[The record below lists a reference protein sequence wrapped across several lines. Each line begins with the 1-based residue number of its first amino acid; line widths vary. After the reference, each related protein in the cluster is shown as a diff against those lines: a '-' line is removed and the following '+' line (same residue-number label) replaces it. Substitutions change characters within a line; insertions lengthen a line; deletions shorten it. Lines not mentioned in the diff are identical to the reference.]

1 MSVNIIFPARSAHD
15 GKSSIH
21 SFVYGNEQIE
31 YELKERKSDINRLLI
46 KVHPD
51 CHVVVLAPKKADRDA
66 IQVAMRKRSRW
77 IYSQL
82 KQFKSQL
89 EHVTPRNY
97 IGGESHFYLGRQYLL
112 KVIRTKNSEEKL
124 SRIKLLRGKL
134 EIVISEDIENST
146 GLVKTSLEHWYKL
159 RAREVFA
166 RRLMAV
172 LGSVAWVTEPPTVR
186 VFSMQN
192 QWGNCSPKGRLTL
205 NTHLVKAP
213 RECIDYVILHELCH
227 LAEHNHSS
235 RFYRLMGE
243 VMPNWEEIKEKLDGM
258 AESLL
263 NDNNQ
268 TNSRYT

>member
-1 MSVNIIFPARSAHD
+1 MSVNIVFPASSLHD
-15 GKSSIH
+15 SKAALK
-21 SFVYGNEQIE
+21 SFVYGDEQIE

-51 CHVVVLAPKKADRDA
+51 CHVVVLAPKKADQDV
-66 IQVAMRKRSRW
+66 IQIAVRKRSRW

-89 EHVTPRNY
+89 EYVTPRNY
-97 IGGESHFYLGRQYLL
+97 LGGESHFYLGRQYLL
-112 KVIRTKNSEEKL
+112 KVIRTKDSVEEL

-134 EIVISEDIENST
+134 EIFVSSDIENPT
-146 GLVKTSLEHWYKL
+146 QLVKTALENWYKL
-159 RAREVFA
+159 RAKEVFA
-166 RRLMAV
+166 RRLNAV
-172 LGSVAWVTEPPTVR
+172 IGEIIWVAETPPVR
-186 VFSMQN
+186 VFSMRN
-192 QWGNCSPKGRLTL
+192 QWGSCSPNGRLSL

-227 LAEHNHSS
+227 LAEHNHSP

-243 VMPNWEEIKEKLDGM
+243 VMPNWEEVKERLDGM

-263 NDNNQ
+263 NGN
-268 TNSRYT
+268 